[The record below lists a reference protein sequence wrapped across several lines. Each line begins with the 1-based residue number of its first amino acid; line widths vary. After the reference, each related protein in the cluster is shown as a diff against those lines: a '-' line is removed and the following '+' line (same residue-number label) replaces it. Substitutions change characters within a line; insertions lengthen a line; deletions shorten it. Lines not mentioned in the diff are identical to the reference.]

1 MQKCKKKG
9 RRSTEGHAAEIKN
22 PFGALVSRGIYIH
35 AMFFFKSVPLL
46 WGFSHEPLASG
57 PGARRWRG
65 WQDLKPV
72 YLVAL
77 GRFLSHFLWAVRT
90 APGET
95 PVFRSIRDCGRNQC
109 FRCFCGSVG
118 SAVFAV
124 PLANATRALAP
135 HCPFFFL
142 SLSPLFIH

>member
-1 MQKCKKKG
+1 MGEPG
-9 RRSTEGHAAEIKN
+9 RGTRLEREVAVLGPRRFFVCGVFWGFEN

-118 SAVFAV
+118 SAVFD
-124 PLANATRALAP
+124 PQ
-135 HCPFFFL
+135 
-142 SLSPLFIH
+142 